1 MTPLAQA
8 LQVSLLSNC
17 NDGSSVYRCELDR
30 SWTVGAVPQGGYS
43 LGIIVEACI
52 KHQVGSSRHVD
63 PIHISAHFLRATN
76 VGGGEVRVKA
86 LKTGK
91 TFSNILA
98 ELAQQGNTK
107 IIAHLIFGD
116 LSPLQNSQVRKVLE
130 PPSPYARRL
139 PLHSHPSELS
149 FDATK
154 QYWARNMGVQMSTD
168 ISLLTHNDPDNP
180 LRTTSKTVGG
190 GGIQWGAWC
199 ELTHKNDEIRTSS
212 LPFFCDTFMN
222 LPNLL
227 PDGEAGSSGRQ
238 GSWFPTI
245 TMIVEF
251 KARIPSCDDYS
262 HRTFGLYSESRF
274 LTEPYGRHNARVEV
288 WTAPSQIGQ
297 GEVTEGWRD
306 KQYCI
311 AVADQMALM
320 LPMELNIREGNRDSA
335 KL

>member
-8 LQVSLLSNC
+8 LQVSLQSNC
-17 NDGSSVYRCELDR
+17 NDGSSVYHCELDR
-30 SWTVGAVPQGGYS
+30 SWTVGAIPQGGYS
-43 LGIIVEACI
+43 LGTIVEACI
-52 KHQVGSSRHVD
+52 NHQVGSSPHVD

-76 VGGGEVRVKA
+76 AGGGEVHVKA

-91 TFSNILA
+91 TFTNILA
-98 ELAQQGNTK
+98 ELVQQGNVKT
-107 IIAHLIFGD
+107 IAHLIFGD
-116 LSPLQNSQVRKVLE
+116 LSPSQTSQVRKVLE

-139 PLHSHPSELS
+139 PLHSHPSAVS
-149 FDATK
+149 YDAIK
-154 QYWARNMGVQMSTD
+154 PSWGSYMDLQMSTD
-168 ISLLTHNDPDNP
+168 VALLRHNDPDNL

-190 GGIQWGAWC
+190 GGVEWGAWC
-199 ELTHKNDEIRTSS
+199 ELTYKNDEIRTSS
-212 LPFFCDTFMN
+212 LPFFCDTFIN
-222 LPNLL
+222 LLNLL
-227 PDGEAGSSGRQ
+227 PHGEAGNSGRRR
-238 GSWFPTI
+238 SWFPTI
-245 TMIVEF
+245 TMTIEF

-262 HRTFGLYSESRF
+262 HHTVGLYSESRF
-274 LTEPYGRHNARVEV
+274 LSEPYGRHNARVEV

-320 LPMELNIREGNRDSA
+320 LPVELNIREGSKDSA